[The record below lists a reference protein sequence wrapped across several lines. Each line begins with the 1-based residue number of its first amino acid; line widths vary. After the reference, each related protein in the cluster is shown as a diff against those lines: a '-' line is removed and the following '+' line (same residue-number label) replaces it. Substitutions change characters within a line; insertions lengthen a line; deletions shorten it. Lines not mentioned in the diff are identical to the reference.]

1 MNEQQTEAAITA
13 AGKTAPRVTPADLD
27 AEIAAGSVHYFTALN
42 GASAAVNELSND
54 GKWQSALAALDA
66 VTETLSIITICVIVL
81 ANGFKLIGYSA
92 PVSSANFDAKIGQ
105 DIAFRNAREQLWP
118 LLGFRLADKQHVI
131 KTLGLPPD
139 TKVAFGTTKLVD
151 TRVLEPLDIDGAVLI
166 VDAPRDTTW
175 RERLTEELDALGE
188 RHSKLCQ
195 FLASSA
201 ATKLPVSDILLL
213 EDQRGHMEAYI
224 GVLRQRVERAKE
236 KQA

>member
-118 LLGFRLADKQHVI
+118 LLGFRLADKQYRNNNE
-131 KTLGLPPD
+131 LGGLIVD
-139 TKVAFGTTKLVD
+139 VD
-151 TRVLEPLDIDGAVLI
+151 TIANEPLDVDGAI
-166 VDAPRDTTW
+166 ADMNTAI
-175 RERLTEELDALGE
+175 ERGEYTPPTDEPDGLDGPN
-188 RHSKLCQ
+188 R
-195 FLASSA
+195 
-201 ATKLPVSDILLL
+201 
-213 EDQRGHMEAYI
+213 
-224 GVLRQRVERAKE
+224 
-236 KQA
+236 